1 MQKKTII
8 GTLILIAALALSFIA
23 FQPPALQNRPAMLK
37 ESSAKKREGQQTHLG
52 KPLPP
57 IFPVYGFKFH
67 NRNVTFG

>member
-37 ESSAKKREGQQTHLG
+37 ESSPKKEKDSKLIWENLSHQF
-52 KPLPP
+52 
-57 IFPVYGFKFH
+57 FPSTASSFTTGM
-67 NRNVTFG
+67 